1 MADNVNLMNMGV
13 EHIGDAPHRK
23 RNLLLLAGIV
33 LGGGLMGLIYWHWGQ
48 SDSAA
53 AVELQRFREQMAT
66 QCKQEQFAR
75 PPQKGLSTL
84 YADSSRMQ
92 AVVHAQLG
100 NLQRGNADCD
110 QILKSIRSVDFPVE

>member
-1 MADNVNLMNMGV
+1 MADNINFMNQGI
-13 EHIGDAPHRK
+13 EHIGDAPHSK
-23 RNLLLLAGIV
+23 RNLLVLAGIV

-48 SDSAA
+48 SDNAA
-53 AVELQRFREQMAT
+53 IAELQRFRQEMAT

-75 PPQKGLSTL
+75 PPQKGLNSL

-100 NLQRGNADCD
+100 NLQRGHADCE
-110 QILKSIRSVDFPVE
+110 QILRSIKSVDFPVE

>member
-1 MADNVNLMNMGV
+1 MADQISNMSFGV
-13 EHIGDAPHRK
+13 EHIGDAPHSK
-23 RNLLLLAGIV
+23 RNLLVLAGIV

-53 AVELQRFREQMAT
+53 VVELQRFREQMAT

-75 PPQKGLSTL
+75 PPQKGLSSL

-100 NLQRGNADCD
+100 NLQRGHADCE